1 MAHRVHVHRGA
12 GELIFTFYFRI
23 VCNQTDV
30 MFWSQTLIPE
40 WIMGFGL
47 VLFGL
52 AFTLIAS
59 GIVAEGF
66 RHYRAHYAIRREER
80 ERKRGDGDEV

>member
-1 MAHRVHVHRGA
+1 
-12 GELIFTFYFRI
+12 
-23 VCNQTDV
+23 
-30 MFWSQTLIPE
+30 
-40 WIMGFGL
+40 MGFGL
-47 VLFGL
+47 VFIGL